1 MEKKLK
7 KIIKEERI
15 EIIGGFLFLII
26 LIIMECLAVK
36 VAVVEHNYL
45 LLSVYTYVWV
55 LLITECFVKKYVFEK
70 IVKILLKRTSISN
83 LVFFILACI
92 TFALSWKYFI
102 AFIFCI
108 PQAILYGE
116 YCKLKS

>member
-7 KIIKEERI
+7 KIVKEERI
-15 EIIGGFLFLII
+15 EIIGGFLFLLI
-26 LIIMECLAVK
+26 LIIMECLAVG
-36 VAVVEHNYL
+36 VAVVGHNYL

-55 LLITECFVKKYVFEK
+55 LMITECFVKKYLFKK
-70 IVKILLKRTSISN
+70 IANKLLKKKYISN
-83 LVFFILACI
+83 IIFFITACI

-102 AFIFCI
+102 AFLFCI

-116 YCKLKS
+116 YCKMK